1 MKNSRLFQISLST
14 LILSMLVTF
23 VSCADF
29 DTSEEIISHT
39 GEIQL
44 TKAQQQ
50 LLESDNAFSINLFK
64 NFYDKTEG
72 NLLLSPISTSISL
85 AMLSNGAD
93 RATYNEIAEVLGHPG
108 IALDEV
114 NKYYGLF
121 ISALDKVDS
130 KVTYLSNN
138 SFWYDKNKR
147 LVPEYGKTL
156 KKYYNS
162 PVNAVDFANETT
174 LERINK
180 WGKEATDG
188 LIPEVMSQIHPDTQF
203 AVMNAT
209 LFCAP
214 WGVPPSSISKGIFY
228 GIDNAVT
235 EVNYMK
241 WACFNMSHSIDDY
254 ATLFSLSYGDKGAFS
269 FIVIMPNSDFDDFVE
284 NLSPEKFKKITNSLY
299 GGYVTLSIPQFTSSF
314 EADDILI
321 DVLEDMGIQRAFEPF
336 TKYYGIL
343 SDYSTG
349 NWESRHKTSITV
361 DMKGTFAAGFN
372 SFSSVRLAGLD
383 NKSTSI
389 VVNKPFI
396 YAIRENST
404 NAILFIGAFV
414 K

>member
-1 MKNSRLFQISLST
+1 MKNNRLFQIFISLF
-14 LILSMLVTF
+14 ILTILVTF
-23 VSCADF
+23 ASCADLN
-29 DTSEEIISHT
+29 TNENIISPT

-50 LLESDNAFSINLFK
+50 ILESDNAFSINLFRK
-64 NFYDKTEG
+64 FYDKTEG

-85 AMLSNGAD
+85 AMLSNGTD
-93 RATYNEIAEVLGHPG
+93 RAAYNEIAKVIGHPG
-108 IALDEV
+108 VSLDEV

-130 KVTYLSNN
+130 KVTYRSNN

-147 LVPEYGKTL
+147 LVPEYGKILKNYYHSTL
-156 KKYYNS
+156 Y
-162 PVNAVDFANETT
+162 AVDFTNEAT

-180 WGKEATDG
+180 WGNDATDG
-188 LIPEVMSQIHPDTQF
+188 LIPEVLKDINPSTQF

-209 LFCAP
+209 LFRAP
-214 WGVPPSSISKGIFY
+214 WAVPPSSSSKGLFY
-228 GIDNAVT
+228 GIENEIK

-241 WACFNMSHSIDDY
+241 WVGNMSHSIDDF

-269 FIVIMPNSDFDDFVE
+269 FVVIVPHSDFDDFVE
-284 NLSPEKFKKITNSLY
+284 DLTPDKFKKLTNSLY
-299 GGYVTLSIPQFTSSF
+299 GGYVALSFPQFTSSF

-321 DVLEDMGIQRAFEPF
+321 DILEEMGIERAFKPF

-343 SDYSTG
+343 SDYSSG

-383 NKSTSI
+383 NKPVPI
-389 VVNKPFI
+389 IVNKPFI

-414 K
+414 N